1 MNDFIAKLI
10 KLSIILLSYVVILLL
25 NYISRVIMSSIVFA
39 GVELHKSGILE
50 KYNVK
55 VLGTQVDKIMATED
69 RDIFANGLKEI
80 NEKLAPSIAVEN
92 VSRLEYLFGSYK
104 CFVCCQIHKCSA
116 NRHVYL
122 SFQF

>member
-1 MNDFIAKLI
+1 MNDFIAKFI
-10 KLSIILLSYVVILLL
+10 KLSITKLLYSVILLL
-25 NYISRVIMSSIVFA
+25 TFISHVIMYNIFA

-92 VSRLEYLFGSYK
+92 VSRL
-104 CFVCCQIHKCSA
+104 
-116 NRHVYL
+116 
-122 SFQF
+122 

>member
-1 MNDFIAKLI
+1 MYNI
-10 KLSIILLSYVVILLL
+10 
-25 NYISRVIMSSIVFA
+25 FA

-80 NEKLAPSIAVEN
+80 NEKLAPSIAVEMW
-92 VSRLEYLFGSYK
+92 VGLSIYLEAISALFVAR
-104 CFVCCQIHKCSA
+104 FTSA
-116 NRHVYL
+116 LPVGILQTMYIQVFNSDVEVWIY
-122 SFQF
+122 